1 MTDSASLPS
10 VPALSNLWT
19 DPVESQFFAPDGSN
33 REVLRRMGYAFVDL
47 ITDSVLGTAQ
57 TSFVAEESP
66 FNMAVPPVGL
76 GLADLLAQVQREILP
91 RALNLQHPGYM
102 GHMDSVAA
110 TITIWADALISA
122 LNNNMLS
129 HELAP
134 IFTDLEAQL
143 MTWFGQ
149 RFGLGATAFGTL
161 TAGGTLANM
170 TALLLARNHHSPHS
184 KHQGI
189 TAPMAAF
196 VSDAAHTSFAK
207 AMNVLGLGQEHLW
220 RVPTNQRGEILP
232 EALEA
237 AISQAKAAGQTP
249 FFVAA
254 IAGTTV
260 TGAIDDIR
268 AVGQIARAEGCWFH
282 VDAAYG
288 GAGIFAPELAPLF
301 AGCET
306 ADSITFNPQKWM
318 WVSRTCAMVLVR
330 HRDILREGIANDLP
344 YMADNPLNFGNL
356 NLQGTRRTDSL
367 KLWLAL
373 QAIGTEGYRQLVE
386 RSMVQAQQV
395 RQWVDHAPEVE
406 LVCEPTLNIVCF
418 RGKGEFRSADL
429 QKQWIKEG
437 KRWFSLPLWKGER
450 ILKAVV
456 LHPRG
461 W

>member
-1 MTDSASLPS
+1 MTDSASLPGLPS
-10 VPALSNLWT
+10 LSNFWT
-19 DPVESQFFAPDGSN
+19 DPIKTQFFAPDGSN
-33 REVLRRMGYAFVDL
+33 REALRRMGYAFVDL
-47 ITDSVLGTAQ
+47 ITDRVLGTAQ
-57 TSFVAEESP
+57 TSFVAESSP
-66 FNMAVPPVGL
+66 FNMIVPQQGVDL
-76 GLADLLAQVQREILP
+76 GNLLAQVQQEILP

-110 TITIWADALISA
+110 TITIWADALIAA

-134 IFTDLEAQL
+134 VFTDLEAQL

-149 RFGLGATAFGTL
+149 KFGLGAAAFGTL
-161 TAGGTLANM
+161 TAGGTIANM
-170 TALLLARNHHSPHS
+170 TGLLLARNHHAPHS
-184 KHQGI
+184 KQRGI
-189 TAPMAAF
+189 SQPMAAF

-207 AMNVLGLGQEHLW
+207 AMNVLGLGQEYLW
-220 RVPTNQRGEILP
+220 RVPTNQRGEIIP
-232 EALEA
+232 EALA
-237 AISQAKAAGQTP
+237 DAITAAKAAGQVP

-260 TGAIDDIR
+260 TGAMDDIT
-268 AVGQIARAEGCWFH
+268 AVAQIAKAEGCWFH

-301 AGCET
+301 AGCDQ

-318 WVSRTCAMVLVR
+318 WVSRTCAMLLVR
-330 HRDILREGIANDLP
+330 HQDILREGIANDLP
-344 YMADNPLNFGNL
+344 YMADHALNFGNL

-373 QAIGTEGYRQLVE
+373 QAIGTEGYQYLVE
-386 RSMVQAQQV
+386 HSLTQARRV
-395 RQWVDHAPEVE
+395 RQWVDQSPELE

-418 RGKGEFRSADL
+418 RGMGKLDSADL
-429 QKQWIKEG
+429 QQQWIREG
-437 KRWFSLPLWKGER
+437 KRWCSLPLWKGER

-456 LHPRG
+456 LHPYG
-461 W
+461 